1 MRWRRAAVAVLLAG
15 LVAACDSGP
24 SGPGT
29 LSATVSGPQALGA
42 VLLEVTGLGVQGFV
56 GQGDTRVYGAELS
69 ALDGKHRV
77 LVVGTGGALRFG
89 IKVDDLGAVPPVI
102 VVMKTASPL
111 NLVILNTGVTVVVA
125 EPS

>member
-1 MRWRRAAVAVLLAG
+1 MRWRRATVAVLMAG
-15 LVAACDSGP
+15 LLAACDSGP

-69 ALDGKHRV
+69 AVDGKHRV
-77 LVVGTGGALRFG
+77 LVVGAGGTLRFG
-89 IKVDDLGAVPPVI
+89 IKVDDLGAVAPVI
-102 VVMKTASPL
+102 VVMKTASVD
-111 NLVILNTGVTVVVA
+111 NLVVLNTGVTVVVA